1 MVEQLVPNELWT
13 LVEPVF
19 PAPPAR
25 PRGGRQRQS
34 SRRTFAGILYLLR
47 WGLPWR
53 QLPVALGLGS
63 GRTCERRF
71 LEWQRGGVWM
81 RLWRILL
88 DYAQQHGC
96 LDWSRSALDSISIPA
111 PRGGSHTG
119 PNPTDR
125 GKAGSKL
132 HLLIDGQGLPLAI
145 SLSGANVHDSKQLEA
160 TVDAVPGVRNGRR
173 GRPRRRPTKL
183 YADKGYD
190 FGRCRRAL
198 TYRRI
203 VPRIARRGVESSST
217 LGRHRWRVER
227 TLSWLMSYRKLA
239 VRRERSAASFLALA
253 QLACALIVW
262 RRTRG
267 ALSAPEVV

>member
-34 SRRTFAGILYLLR
+34 NRQTFAGILYLLR

-88 DYAQQHGC
+88 DYAQHHGC

-111 PRGGSHTG
+111 PRGGAHTG

-145 SLSGANVHDSKQLEA
+145 LLSGANVHDSKQLEA
-160 TVDAVPGVRNGRR
+160 TVNAVPGVRNGRR

-198 TYRRI
+198 THWRI
-203 VPRIARRGVESSST
+203 GPRIARRGVSST
-217 LGRHRWRVER
+217 LGRHRWWVER
-227 TLSWLMSYRKLA
+227 TLS
-239 VRRERSAASFLALA
+239 
-253 QLACALIVW
+253 C
-262 RRTRG
+262 
-267 ALSAPEVV
+267 

>member
-1 MVEQLVPNELWT
+1 
-13 LVEPVF
+13 
-19 PAPPAR
+19 
-25 PRGGRQRQS
+25 
-34 SRRTFAGILYLLR
+34 
-47 WGLPWR
+47 
-53 QLPVALGLGS
+53 
-63 GRTCERRF
+63 
-71 LEWQRGGVWM
+71 M

-88 DYAQQHGC
+88 NHAQHHGC
-96 LDWSRSALDSISIPA
+96 LDWSHSALDSISIPA

-119 PNPTDR
+119 PNPTDQ

-145 SLSGANVHDSKQLEA
+145 SLSGANVHDSKRLEV
-160 TVDAVPGVRNGRR
+160 TVDAVPSVRNGRR

-190 FGRCRRAL
+190 FGCCRRAL
-198 TYRRI
+198 THRRI
-203 VPRIARRGVESSST
+203 VPLIARCGVESSST
-217 LGRHRWRVER
+217 LGWHRWQVER

-262 RRTRG
+262 RRTCRT
-267 ALSAPEVV
+267 LSAPQTA